1 LLKDGATVD
10 NMLGSRIRAAR
21 TARGMSLRALA
32 AKVGVSASMLS
43 LLETGRS
50 RSSVTTLHAVVEAL
64 DMSMDDLF
72 SDRAQ
77 LSVVAA
83 AGGEQLCLVRRDQRA
98 RVDLETG
105 VTWEQLGSHPVLGG
119 EFLLVSYPPGAK
131 SSMSGKFQQHT
142 GFEFAHVLSGELH
155 GQVMFE
161 EFDLAQGDSVSFD
174 SGRPHLYENRG
185 DTEVRGVWMLI
196 RHQGGGAAE
205 PGLREVHQDALEGL
219 AAELGAQVRPAN
231 PRLR

>member
-1 LLKDGATVD
+1 MV
-10 NMLGSRIRAAR
+10 GSRIRAAR

-72 SDRAQ
+72 GDRARP
-77 LSVVAA
+77 SPAA
-83 AGGEQLCLVRRDQRA
+83 AVGQLRLVRRDQRA

-105 VTWEQLGSHPVLGG
+105 VSWEQLGSHPALGG
-119 EFLLVSYPPGAK
+119 EFLLVTYPPGAK
-131 SSMSGKFQQHT
+131 SSMSGKFQQHS
-142 GFEFAHVLSGELH
+142 GFEFVHILSGELH
-155 GQVMFE
+155 GQVTFE
-161 EFDLAQGDSVSFD
+161 EFDLAEGDSVSFD

-185 DTEVRGVWMLI
+185 SAEVRGVWMLI
-196 RHQGGGAAE
+196 SHPDSTAAAG
-205 PGLREVHQDALEGL
+205 PAPREVPQNARAGL
-219 AAELGAQVRPAN
+219 AAETGAQPHPAA
-231 PRLR
+231 P